1 MIQETRAD
9 NDLMIDIQNGN
20 VDSFKVLAE
29 RWQHR
34 IFGHCIQLLS
44 SRGLAEEATQE
55 ILLRVYRG
63 AKGFRHEAQF
73 STWLFRITINCCNT
87 IRHQNRH
94 HSTETSFEDT
104 PVLETQEDSLSN
116 ALEHLEQDERESEV
130 HSALKVLKPDLKE
143 VLLLRDLQELSY
155 HQISAILNLP
165 IGTVKSRINRARI
178 ALAQTML
185 AMRGAG

>member
-1 MIQETRAD
+1 MQDARAD
-9 NDLMIDIQNGN
+9 NELMIDVQSGN
-20 VDSFKVLAE
+20 VQSFKILAE

-34 IFGHCIQLLS
+34 IFGHCLQLLS
-44 SRGLAEEATQE
+44 NRGLAEEAAQE

-63 AKGFRHEAQF
+63 ANGFRHEAQF

-87 IRHQNRH
+87 IRHQNRY
-94 HSTETSFEDT
+94 HSNETSFEDA
-104 PVLETQEDSLSN
+104 PVLETLKSSQSS
-116 ALEHLEQDERESEV
+116 AVEHLEQNERASEL
-130 HSALKVLKPDLKE
+130 HSALMELKPELKE

-155 HQISAILNLP
+155 QQISGILNLP

-178 ALAQTML
+178 ALAQTMI

>member
-1 MIQETRAD
+1 MQDTRAD
-9 NDLMIDIQNGN
+9 NDLMIDVQRGN
-20 VDSFKVLAE
+20 IRSFQILAE

-34 IFGHCIQLLS
+34 IFGHCLQLLNT
-44 SRGLAEEATQE
+44 RGLAEEATHE

-63 AKGFRHEAQF
+63 ANGFRHEAQF

-87 IRHQNRH
+87 IRHQNRY
-94 HSTETSFEDT
+94 HSNETSFEDA
-104 PVLETQEDSLSN
+104 PVLETQVASHSN
-116 ALEHLEQDERESEV
+116 ALDHLERDERASEL
-130 HSALKVLKPDLKE
+130 HSALMELKPDLKE

-155 HQISAILNLP
+155 HQISGVLNLP